1 MNLNELKKAW
11 SKVSVDAA
19 NQELTEDKIRE
30 ILGKRTT
37 SLMDRIDKNIRL
49 GLLILFLVIVAM
61 YIWDMTIRS
70 SNEAAATAQ
79 TNIPDWVTIMDQGV
93 NLLLILFFVLFFFSY
108 NKVRR
113 QCRTSCNLRQTLTRI
128 IGILTFYRRLFFFAL
143 IIFLLSSGTGFI
155 AGYYTGVLSY
165 DTGVKMQP
173 LTLLIGII
181 FLVLLTFLL
190 YLLFRFIFRKL
201 YGNYIHQLTDTLA
214 ELDEL

>member
-11 SKVSVDAA
+11 NKVSVDAA
-19 NQELTEDKIRE
+19 NQELSENKIRE
-30 ILGKRTT
+30 ILGRRTT

-49 GLLILFLVIVAM
+49 GLIILFLVIVAM
-61 YIWDMTIRS
+61 YLWDMIFRS
-70 SNEAAATAQ
+70 SSDVASSHA
-79 TNIPDWVTIMDQGV
+79 NIPAWVTVMDQGV
-93 NLLLILFFVLFFFSY
+93 NLLLILLFVLFFYSY
-108 NKVRR
+108 NKVRK
-113 QCRTSCNLRQTLTRI
+113 QCSTSCNLRQTLTKT
-128 IGILTFYRRLFFFAL
+128 IGILTFYRRLFTFAL

-181 FLVLLTFLL
+181 FLVLLTIAL
-190 YLLFRFIFRKL
+190 YFLFRFIFRKL
-201 YGNYIHQLTDTLA
+201 YGKYIHQLKETLA

>member
-11 SKVSVDAA
+11 NKVSVDAA
-19 NQELTEDKIRE
+19 NQELSENKIRE
-30 ILGKRTT
+30 ILGKRTS

-70 SNEAAATAQ
+70 SNDAVSVPA
-79 TNIPDWVTIMDQGV
+79 NIPDWVTIMDQGV
-93 NLLLILFFVLFFFSY
+93 NLLLILLFVLFFYSY

-113 QCRTSCNLRQTLTRI
+113 QCSTSCNLRQTLTKI
-128 IGILTFYRRLFFFAL
+128 IGILSFYRRLFTFAL
-143 IIFLLSSGTGFI
+143 FIFLLSSGTGFI

-165 DTGVKMQP
+165 DTGVRMQP
-173 LTLLIGII
+173 LTLLIGIV
-181 FLVLLTFLL
+181 FLVLLTIAL
-190 YLLFRFIFRKL
+190 YFLFRFIFRKL
-201 YGNYIHQLTDTLA
+201 YGNYIHQLKDTLA

>member
-11 SKVSVDAA
+11 NKVSVDAA
-19 NQELTEDKIRE
+19 NQELSENKIRE
-30 ILGKRTT
+30 ILGKRTS

-70 SNEAAATAQ
+70 SNDAVSAHA
-79 TNIPDWVTIMDQGV
+79 NIPDWVTIMDQGV
-93 NLLLILFFVLFFFSY
+93 NLLLILLFVLFFYSY

-113 QCRTSCNLRQTLTRI
+113 QCSTSCNLRQTLTKI
-128 IGILTFYRRLFFFAL
+128 IGILSFYRRLFTFAL
-143 IIFLLSSGTGFI
+143 FIFLLSSGTGFI

-165 DTGVKMQP
+165 DTGVRMQP
-173 LTLLIGII
+173 LTLLIGIV
-181 FLVLLTFLL
+181 FLVLLTIAL
-190 YLLFRFIFRKL
+190 YFLFRFIFRKL
-201 YGNYIHQLTDTLA
+201 YGNYIHQLKDTLA

>member
-11 SKVSVDAA
+11 NKVSVDAA
-19 NQELTEDKIRE
+19 SQELSENRIRE

-70 SNEAAATAQ
+70 SNDAAYAHA
-79 TNIPDWVTIMDQGV
+79 NIPDWVTIMDQGV
-93 NLLLILFFVLFFFSY
+93 NLLLILLFVLFFYSY

-113 QCRTSCNLRQTLTRI
+113 QCRTSCNLRQTLTKT
-128 IGILTFYRRLFFFAL
+128 IGILSFYRRLFTFAL
-143 IIFLLSSGTGFI
+143 FIFLLSSGTGFI

-165 DTGVKMQP
+165 DTGVRMQP
-173 LTLLIGII
+173 LTLLIGIV
-181 FLVLLTFLL
+181 FLVMLTIAL
-190 YLLFRFIFRKL
+190 YFLFRFIFRKL
-201 YGNYIHQLTDTLA
+201 YGNYIHQLKDTLA